1 MTTTGEMPPKKGP
14 ATPRGTPKKKVSP
27 AATHRTGPWVIGAHD
42 AKTAT
47 DADAASDG
55 KKQVDPAYD
64 PVLFAISTHPLSRR
78 SSPARS
84 PKQPR
89 GEEHTEAYD
98 FHRLVKAKIQGNPF
112 PEGITAAMVS
122 EDAKARA
129 TTPPRT
135 AVTSTAASSTL
146 GLTEAQLVA
155 HGAARLNDPYAAAD
169 AQAAAAPSAVSSEPF
184 SEPAPSPGARRYA
197 KAMRTLGDEQRRC
210 KGCDSYFCETA
221 GCASPRHYEDDDVG
235 GVSPMQPFSA
245 SKTVRFADTIDI
257 DAPSIFDPS
266 AENTGTA
273 VPDVSAVLWER
284 PCTTCTAS
292 MSRTPT
298 RLLTDPLNK
307 MTKIPHLMTLSA
319 PRPRPT
325 KPSSC
330 R

>member
-1 MTTTGEMPPKKGP
+1 MPPKKGP
-14 ATPRGTPKKKVSP
+14 ATPRGSPKKKASP
-27 AATHRTGPWVIGAHD
+27 AATHRTGPWVIGAYD
-42 AKTAT
+42 AKTAP

-64 PVLFAISTHPLSRR
+64 PVLFAISTPPSSRR

-98 FHRLVKAKIQGNPF
+98 FHRLVKAKIQGNPI
-112 PEGITAAMVS
+112 PEGIIAAMVS
-122 EDAKARA
+122 EDANARA
-129 TTPPRT
+129 TTPPRK
-135 AVTSTAASSTL
+135 AATSTAASSTF
-146 GLTEAQLVA
+146 GLTEAQLVP
-155 HGAARLNDPYAAAD
+155 HEAARLNDPYAAAD

-184 SEPAPSPGARRYA
+184 SEPAPSPGAQRYA
-197 KAMRTLGDEQRRC
+197 KAMRILGDERRRC

-245 SKTVRFADTIDI
+245 LKTVLSRSRSTSTPPASSTRTPRTLARPF
-257 DAPSIFDPS
+257 PH
-266 AENTGTA
+266 
-273 VPDVSAVLWER
+273 VSAVLWER
-284 PCTTCTAS
+284 PCTTRTAS
-292 MSRTPT
+292 TSRTPT

-307 MTKIPHLMTLSA
+307 MTKIPHLMTLNA